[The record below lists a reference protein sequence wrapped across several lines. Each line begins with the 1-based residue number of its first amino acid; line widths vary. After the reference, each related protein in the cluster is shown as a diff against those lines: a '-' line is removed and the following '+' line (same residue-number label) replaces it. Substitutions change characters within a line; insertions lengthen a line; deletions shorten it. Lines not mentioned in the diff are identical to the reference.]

1 MIEFA
6 RNVLMLENAN
16 STEIEAATPH
26 PVVVFMPEG
35 STTHMGGTMRLG
47 SRRTYLQEAQCLSAL
62 LYQKMEY
69 IDERH
74 RHRYEVN
81 PEMIEKFEDKGLK
94 FVGKDESGRRME
106 IIELKGHPFY
116 VACQFHPE
124 YKSRPGK
131 PSALFLGLILASS
144 KQLNVY
150 MSGYEAET

>member
-1 MIEFA
+1 MEG
-6 RNVLMLENAN
+6 AN
-16 STEIEAATPH
+16 STEIDPATPH

-47 SRRTYLQEAQCLSAL
+47 SRRTFLQEPQCLTAL
-62 LYQKMEY
+62 LYQKMEF

-81 PEMIEKFEDKGLK
+81 PEMIEKFEERGLK
-94 FVGKDESGRRME
+94 FVGKDDTGRRME

-131 PSALFLGLILASS
+131 PSALFLGLVLASS
-144 KQLNVY
+144 KQLHVY
-150 MSGYEAET
+150 MSGYEAEP